1 VKRQNGIAVI
11 GWAHRL
17 IITEIY
23 VIQIAPAGHSYHERK
38 RNGEWTNESAAKY
51 SLI

>member
-1 VKRQNGIAVI
+1 LGGRIDSSLK
-11 GWAHRL
+11 
-17 IITEIY
+17 IY

-38 RNGEWTNESAAKY
+38 RNGEWKNESAAEY